1 MQPALSKADILAFQ
15 DDIRERF
22 LRAEI
27 RHPIHLCDPNQLDHL
42 WDIFQDINPQD
53 WLFTSYRGIY
63 HWLLKGVPP
72 EVLLEYILH
81 HGTMGFCDKERRIV
95 SSAIVGGCLPIAV
108 GVAMGI
114 KRQGSAT
121 WGVQHSEAWLKT
133 HPESRNSVT
142 PRVWCFV
149 GDMAAETGAYHEAT
163 QYAWQHELPVTFVR
177 EDNGLSTNT
186 PTQTV
191 WGPKRET
198 IDCVPGQPYGSGELD
213 YTYQRNVPH
222 VGAGQWVTFS

>member
-1 MQPALSKADILAFQ
+1 MARWCMQPALSKADILAFQ
-15 DDIRERF
+15 DDIRDRF

-27 RHPIHLCDPNQLDHL
+27 RHPIHLCDPNQLNHL
-42 WDIFQDINPQD
+42 LPIFQGINPQD

-81 HGTMGFCDKERRIV
+81 HGTMGFCDKERHIV

-108 GVAMGI
+108 GVALGI
-114 KRQGSAT
+114 KHRDDHANF
-121 WGVQHSEAWLKT
+121 
-133 HPESRNSVT
+133 PSRNWADT
-142 PRVWCFV
+142 WPPLPRVWCFV
-149 GDMAAETGAYHEAT
+149 GDMASCGGAFHEAT
-163 QYAWQHELPVTFVR
+163 QYAGHHDLPVRFIV

-186 PTQTV
+186 PTNEV
-191 WGPKRET
+191 WAFDQGAPWDTRER
-198 IDCVPGQPYGSGELD
+198 YL
-213 YTYQRNVPH
+213 YQRNVPH